1 MERIWHLFALF
12 VIIIHFV
19 FIYPLVCHWLV
30 FPIIFLYHVDHKV
43 YLWHLRKEEPIVVL
57 EGHAR
62 TVNCVHWNP
71 KLPGMLASASDD
83 GTVRIWGPA
92 ERVGKYRARDPTHQS
107 SDCTVYLN
115 QLIYGVRKVL

>member
-1 MERIWHLFALF
+1 MASFCIVCNNHSFILFLSTLWC
-12 VIIIHFV
+12 VIGWSF
-19 FIYPLVCHWLV
+19 LS
-30 FPIIFLYHVDHKV
+30 FLYHVDHKV

-107 SDCTVYLN
+107 SDCAVYLN